1 MNVVEVLRSWPTWAL
16 VALGVV
22 FVAEIVLA
30 VYAFRD
36 LYRRPNSQLAFG
48 NKWIWVAIIVVLL
61 NSGIG
66 PIIYLVAGRKPAP
79 VAEVAPHR
87 PAASR
92 AENAADALYGA
103 RKDTDRR

>member
-1 MNVVEVLRSWPTWAL
+1 MDKLLALPVAAL
-16 VALGVV
+16 VGLGALVV
-22 FVAEIVLA
+22 VQVSLQVFA
-30 VYAFRD
+30 VVDVVKRGAD
-36 LYRRPNSQLAFG
+36 ELTLP
-48 NKWIWVAIIVVLL
+48 KWGWVAIIVLGEIL
-61 NSGIG
+61 G

-103 RKDTDRR
+103 RKDADPR